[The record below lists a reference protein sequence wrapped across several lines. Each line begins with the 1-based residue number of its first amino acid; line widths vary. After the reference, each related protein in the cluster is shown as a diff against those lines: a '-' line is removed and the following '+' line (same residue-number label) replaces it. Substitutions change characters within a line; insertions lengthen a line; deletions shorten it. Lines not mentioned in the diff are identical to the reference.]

1 VQKTEAGR
9 LLAKVRVVVETVA
22 REKENATRERA
33 SLEAR
38 LVEAER
44 RASGVEVIATALARR
59 KSTLEVKVADPE
71 EDVNFV
77 ASTFQHTN
85 KQLTASDGKLRSTTS
100 EVARLDEVVQ
110 KQSDENVG
118 VSSFIDLCLAV
129 F

>member
-22 REKENATRERA
+22 RERENAARERA

-38 LVEAER
+38 LVEPER
-44 RASGVEVIATALARR
+44 RASGVEVIVTTLARR

-71 EDVNFV
+71 ADVNFV
-77 ASTFQHTN
+77 ASTFQHIN
-85 KQLTASDGKLRSTTS
+85 KQLTALDGKLRSTTS

-110 KQSDENVG
+110 QQSDENAS
-118 VSSFIDLCLAV
+118 VSSF
-129 F
+129 